1 MKSKEKSN
9 ELFSEMKFLAHPET
23 IIEGFDPANNEQDM
37 RILLEVTGM
46 RIQTQSLE
54 NLEDQSSDA
63 NEDSDDEEERE
74 NFLLGQ
80 MRLHSPAIS
89 PSHIA
94 NEEAIFA
101 SINP

>member
-46 RIQTQSLE
+46 RIQMQNLE
-54 NLEDQSSDA
+54 NSDDQNSDA
-63 NEDSDDEEERE
+63 SENSDDEEERE

-80 MRLHSPAIS
+80 MRLHSPSVS
-89 PSHIA
+89 PSHLA
-94 NEEAIFA
+94 NGEAIFA